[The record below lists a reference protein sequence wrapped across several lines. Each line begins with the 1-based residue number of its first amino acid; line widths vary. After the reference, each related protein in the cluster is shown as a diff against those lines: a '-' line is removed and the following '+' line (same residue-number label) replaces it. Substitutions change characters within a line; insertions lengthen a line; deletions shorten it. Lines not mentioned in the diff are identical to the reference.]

1 MASRLLKKNSF
12 LLLVI
17 LVGIF
22 SFSVCHASVMAHN
35 MDTMSCHAQKF
46 CGACPAPLIS
56 EHPALDNPLISIESF
71 SEKPSR
77 LPDPILDPFYH
88 PPR

>member
-1 MASRLLKKNSF
+1 MADRLLKKNYF

-22 SFSVCHASVMAHN
+22 SFSVCHASVVPHN

-56 EHPALDNPLISIESF
+56 EFPVLENPLILLNVF
-71 SEKPSR
+71 SDPSPC

-88 PPR
+88 PPG

>member
-1 MASRLLKKNSF
+1 MLA
-12 LLLVI
+12 I
-17 LVGIF
+17 LVGMF

-46 CGACPAPLIS
+46 CGACPVPLIS
-56 EHPALDNPLISIESF
+56 EPPVLNNSLILF
-71 SEKPSR
+71 DGFLEKPS
-77 LPDPILDPFYH
+77 LPPDPILDPLYH

>member
-12 LLLVI
+12 ILLVM

-22 SFSVCHASVMAHN
+22 AFSVCHASVMAHN

-46 CGACPAPLIS
+46 CGACPAPLTS
-56 EHPALDNPLISIESF
+56 EPPALDNSLNPVEGF
-71 SEKPSR
+71 SENPSR